1 MCSGA
6 GDTPFGC
13 RVTPFGNPRITARL
27 TAPRGLSQPPTSFI
41 GSWCQGIHRAPLL
54 TWPQRC
60 SRPLCSSQTTSPPRP
75 RPPPHREPPTPQRPP
90 PRDHPTHQQCAV
102 CSLRT
107 QQRARPTHQ
116 PTSPASPPPTPP
128 QQEGHERAVL
138 TNTGETSQPT
148 PQANVP
154 PSSNPHDTLGRG
166 GPSPTPHP
174 HPANSGAGTPTRDE
188 ADAP

>member
-128 QQEGHERAVL
+128 PTGRTRTGSTHEHRRNQPANPSGQRSTLEQPPRHTRPWRAL
-138 TNTGETSQPT
+138 PHPT
-148 PQANVP
+148 PP
-154 PSSNPHDTLGRG
+154 PRKQRGRNTNQG
-166 GPSPTPHP
+166 
-174 HPANSGAGTPTRDE
+174 
-188 ADAP
+188 